1 MDLHEQTGNKL
12 QIYRLLQVQITRQNN
27 QGSFSNNLYTL
38 PPPRNGVQKRD

>member
-27 QGSFSNNLYTL
+27 QESFSNNLYTL
-38 PPPRNGVQKRD
+38 PPQRNGVQKRD